1 MGALVL
7 RRILKTVL
15 IRIKKDAYTYLDLA
29 IKASPEGVDVKG
41 YLDPS
46 VLTTG
51 QTSGS
56 LSLTCVGLPFKV
68 QALSVKHFYHKKRA
82 KS

>member
-1 MGALVL
+1 M
-7 RRILKTVL
+7 ILGLEIHLTTGL
-15 IRIKKDAYTYLDLA
+15 PRLDLA

-51 QTSGS
+51 QTSAC
-56 LSLTCVGLPFKV
+56 L
-68 QALSVKHFYHKKRA
+68 
-82 KS
+82 